1 VTQSV
6 DEQIGAFPAI
16 EPELH
21 LVQVGCEMLG
31 TDLVPRS
38 DDAAFQKRERGF
50 NRVSR
55 DASAVLVAGIFFGIV
70 VDGFVF
76 QIADG
81 GLVGG
86 QFVGNDYVHIGAD
99 VFLDVLCQSSLACIL
114 GVEETNITAALSN
127 TNHDFFV
134 ISSTLEFFSAMLP
147 ANIGFVHLDRTVQH
161 RGIYFFHGC
170 TNSVTEIPRRLIG
183 AFMLAPDRALEL
195 TGAHSLFRFTE
206 KQDGHKPKRQGQVGI
221 VEDRAS
227 SYGELVAALATGKL
241 FARINPP
248 DVAVFAARAFN
259 AFGPTEPGE
268 NLAAIF
274 VSGELLVQFRERHD
288 RTS

>member
-1 VTQSV
+1 
-6 DEQIGAFPAI
+6 
-16 EPELH
+16 
-21 LVQVGCEMLG
+21 M
-31 TDLVPRS
+31 
-38 DDAAFQKRERGF
+38 
-50 NRVSR
+50 
-55 DASAVLVAGIFFGIV
+55 
-70 VDGFVF
+70 
-76 QIADG
+76 
-81 GLVGG
+81 
-86 QFVGNDYVHIGAD
+86 
-99 VFLDVLCQSSLACIL
+99 
-114 GVEETNITAALSN
+114 EETNITAALPDAD
-127 TNHDFFV
+127 HHFFV

-147 ANIGFVHLDRTVQH
+147 SNVGFVHFDSTVQH
-161 RGIYFFHGC
+161 WGVYFFHSG
-170 TNSVTEIPRRLIG
+170 TDAVTEVPCGLVG
-183 AFMLAPDRALEL
+183 AFVLAPDRALEL
-195 TGAHSLFRFTE
+195 TGTHSFFGFAE

>member
-1 VTQSV
+1 MTQSV

-50 NRVSR
+50 NRVSG
-55 DASAVLVAGIFFGIV
+55 DARAVLVAGIFFGIV

-81 GLVGG
+81 GFVGW
-86 QFVGNDYVHIGAD
+86 QLVGNDYVHIGAD
-99 VFLDVLCQSSLACIL
+99 VLLDVLCQRSFAGIL
-114 GVEETNITAALSN
+114 SMEETNIAAALPDA
-127 TNHDFFV
+127 NHHFFV
-134 ISSTLEFFSAMLP
+134 ISSALEFFSAML
-147 ANIGFVHLDRTVQH
+147 AADIGFVHLYSTVQH
-161 RGIYFFHGC
+161 RAIYFLHGRPDAMAQ
-170 TNSVTEIPRRLIG
+170 VPRRFVR
-183 AFMLAPDRALEL
+183 AFVLAPDRALKL
-195 TGAHSLFRFTE
+195 TGAHSFFRFAK

-259 AFGPTEPGE
+259 AFGPTEPGQ

>member
-1 VTQSV
+1 MTQSV

-50 NRVSR
+50 DGVSR
-55 DASAVLVAGIFFGIV
+55 DASAVLVAGIFFGVV

-76 QIADG
+76 HVANS

-86 QFVGNDYVHIGAD
+86 QFVGDDYVHIGAD
-99 VFLDVLCQSSLACIL
+99 VFLDVLCQRSLA
-114 GVEETNITAALSN
+114 GVLCMEETHITSALSN
-127 TNHDFFV
+127 ANYHFF
-134 ISSTLEFFSAMLP
+134 IGGRLASSGVPLLSAHV
-147 ANIGFVHLDRTVQH
+147 GFVHFDSTVQH
-161 RGIYFFHGC
+161 WGVYFFHSG
-170 TNSVTEIPRRLIG
+170 TDAVTEVPCGLVG
-183 AFMLAPDRALEL
+183 AFVLAPDRALEL
-195 TGAHSLFRFTE
+195 TGTHSFFGFAE